1 MNPNEALAFLNS
13 QASPLETP
21 AQKESMSPD
30 EVGEQLAVQP
40 RAIGMSKEDAL
51 NFLTSNS
58 NQVTPKGSD
67 ASYLTSPIPAAQ
79 EITSDPNNLTSN
91 YTQSVPQATPQAT
104 PQASKGMS
112 KEDALA
118 FLGASLPEQTGKPIN
133 LPAMEQPSKAP
144 AIEGQVEAGNIDL
157 NNRPVVK
164 NADGT
169 ISTVR
174 SMSIGT
180 DKGETLIPTVSEDGT
195 IMSNDEAIAQFKQTG
210 KNLGTFANVDA
221 ANKYAQQLH
230 LNQEKQYSKAKPT
243 ENSYNPIENA
253 LRNFANTTATATL
266 NAVGGAVRYFN
277 SAQQR
282 DLKMAQEEL
291 AKAQA
296 SGESPEYINEIQGR
310 INIFNEQIPQVQG
323 AAKSIIDL
331 SNQYPEAYGVNPK
344 DESTSAQIGR
354 GLGQVTSF
362 IPTMALGPA
371 GAPLGALQAA
381 SQAYEGTYQQTLQ
394 TLKSQGVKDQALLE
408 DKAQREA
415 SLAAV
420 KSLPQLGV
428 YMFGGKLASIGVSKL
443 LSTQKPLIQGAAGAV
458 AGSIMN
464 TAAGATIRKFMGENV
479 MPTVESLTQD
489 IAFGLFHG
497 VGTGVE
503 AQQKLRFEE
512 QKRKLE
518 QQKLGGPAPKVAPS
532 TNPEVN
538 KKEAEILASA
548 DAQAP
553 APSAEVMAT
562 TPDLANL
569 IIDQTLYDEGSPEYV
584 AIQKQI
590 DELNKP
596 TGEATT
602 TPAEDIK
609 QGVGGLGGGIN
620 DALFKTL
627 WDKVTSGDV
636 TENGKPSAVLTAAKR
651 LRELGGL
658 KTIEEFR
665 AFANEFAGISELPKE
680 ERLNALNALSEK
692 YIKSSEVTPAK
703 EPTPTLPATGGE
715 LTANLVES
723 GTSLESFGRDT
734 LSELAEYYGI
744 DIPEGAS
751 RGEIIDAINA
761 KRTAEAPVETSTRT
775 PKPAE
780 APAEAQPTTPDA
792 VQVTS
797 TEEAMLRPQVTE
809 QGEVVELPRV
819 GEQNAQIPAKK
830 GKAKPQ
836 EVVLTEEQQA
846 EKVLLDKIDAE
857 AGKPKAPKAKTPEEN
872 PYADIEKRYQSGEED
887 SINTPEELVN
897 EISKLARKKQNQYL
911 KNAVDRY
918 YEAIDI
924 GADIEP
930 EVQKLLEEVK
940 RESNRYKAPASEKAP
955 KRKTAKDRALEVLGD
970 AANGLSYVL
979 ENKILDPA
987 TYKRMVKSGII
998 PKGGGEYDFFYNSKL
1013 PRKVRDLIFSRDG
1026 SPIDEIAGAMGKTPD
1041 ELLGEI
1047 QEAYIAKEKLD
1058 QETKAKEREE
1068 KALQEEFKRMEAL
1081 KKTNPE
1087 AYAVKVEEEVRN
1099 FLIKRSSR
1107 EGGFIEFPDFVKDA
1121 AIMVGDSVRKGIT
1134 SFKEWSNG
1142 MIARLGEGVRDF
1154 LKDIWAGV
1162 RDNWNKDIGGGFD
1175 TGGRSLERAA
1185 EEARAADESRFA
1197 PKAPTE
1203 QEAFAKKVSDAVLKG
1218 ANRPITEEEMGSILA
1233 RKFPGISSSEV
1244 SDLYATAS
1252 GRPKPPAP
1260 YAGQAIA
1267 QETPEQISIR
1277 RKDQEDQVRRGILTA
1292 TVPAGEGMSQVE
1304 ITEQGK
1310 RNLAQGVD
1318 PLQAL
1323 ELAKTGNLESLITAR
1338 AYYEGLQRQKSDIL
1352 KKFGP
1357 NSPEYK
1363 RVADEAQTYYEGL
1376 REAGTAASTALST
1389 FKGQNDLSDAADIAT
1404 AYRSITGEEP
1414 TLAKHEQIRKVADK
1428 VDRTIKES
1436 DKASEDHKV
1445 AMDEGLAEVEVQT
1458 PASVEEG
1465 RQQVADLSDA
1475 QGKKAKDEIDR
1486 LNNEL
1491 EQTKKDLE
1499 EVRQAK
1505 ATGQDAAS
1513 LKSYYEAKLKDL
1525 QGQLESK
1532 PKFGKE
1538 VLDQAQKLVDKWKAD
1553 RLEAEKLLTK
1563 QLAQLGSFPDVSIV
1577 GTIARIMRGHISELG
1592 LDFARSSKMI
1602 LDQFGPKVEKYLKEA
1617 WAKADSLI
1625 KGEDG
1630 GEKAVK
1636 NVRKATT
1643 KAKSKAVAK
1652 MTPEEKAAE
1661 SLRKRIAQAE
1671 KKINDLNSGKIT
1683 TPKDVEKVT
1692 SDEIKR
1698 LEDEYN
1704 QKKKELADARLKSK
1718 QRELFEQ
1725 GKVGD
1730 DLNPEQVKT
1739 LWESAKRFYLDKGES
1754 DYDKMISD
1762 MASDFGLTPQQV
1774 RKAFGTPKGAK
1785 RASDEMYLK
1794 QRNRQ
1799 MALDEAKRWLDN
1811 QKASWIGRV
1820 FGAAAE
1826 KTFKLAIFG
1835 HGTAFIG
1842 THAPST
1848 LYTNPKLALKAWL
1861 KGLRYSFTFKSG
1873 RIQNIVDNKDLIN
1886 RPSWI
1891 VARKG
1896 GLENDPREIRRE
1908 GATPARSDSALAKAL
1923 DTISGGR
1930 GFDALF
1936 HLRQDMFDQAWGQL
1950 SVTQKTPE
1958 MAEMYAN
1965 AINNATGFTKGGK
1978 ASAGILQSPITKI
1991 LFFAPKLIAS
2001 RFKWLIQD
2009 PARMLGTF
2017 GKMANPF
2024 LKVSPEERMNAI
2036 YEAKNKAKFLGVLTG
2051 TLLANQALL
2060 SITGSNQSVN
2070 FLDPKKRDWL
2080 AYKGFGYELAT
2091 IGAFTRIFRLV
2102 AQEYNA
2108 VFGELSRWQKAKGGR
2123 EQAMKDAVYTYLRSG
2138 FSPITRD
2145 IIVASTG
2152 KDYVGNTVPWSNEQP
2167 DRGRRKL
2174 TWRELIQEQFA
2185 PIPISEAATQKE
2197 VLPAVVK
2204 AGSAAFLGTRADTPR
2219 DIEEYEKSL
2228 KSRSGSKSSKPF
2240 YQKSSQSKKSK
2251 PFYAK

>member
-1 MNPNEALAFLNS
+1 
-13 QASPLETP
+13 
-21 AQKESMSPD
+21 
-30 EVGEQLAVQP
+30 
-40 RAIGMSKEDAL
+40 
-51 NFLTSNS
+51 
-58 NQVTPKGSD
+58 
-67 ASYLTSPIPAAQ
+67 
-79 EITSDPNNLTSN
+79 
-91 YTQSVPQATPQAT
+91 
-104 PQASKGMS
+104 
-112 KEDALA
+112 
-118 FLGASLPEQTGKPIN
+118 
-133 LPAMEQPSKAP
+133 
-144 AIEGQVEAGNIDL
+144 
-157 NNRPVVK
+157 
-164 NADGT
+164 
-169 ISTVR
+169 
-174 SMSIGT
+174 
-180 DKGETLIPTVSEDGT
+180 
-195 IMSNDEAIAQFKQTG
+195 
-210 KNLGTFANVDA
+210 
-221 ANKYAQQLH
+221 
-230 LNQEKQYSKAKPT
+230 
-243 ENSYNPIENA
+243 
-253 LRNFANTTATATL
+253 
-266 NAVGGAVRYFN
+266 
-277 SAQQR
+277 
-282 DLKMAQEEL
+282 
-291 AKAQA
+291 
-296 SGESPEYINEIQGR
+296 
-310 INIFNEQIPQVQG
+310 
-323 AAKSIIDL
+323 
-331 SNQYPEAYGVNPK
+331 
-344 DESTSAQIGR
+344 
-354 GLGQVTSF
+354 
-362 IPTMALGPA
+362 
-371 GAPLGALQAA
+371 
-381 SQAYEGTYQQTLQ
+381 
-394 TLKSQGVKDQALLE
+394 
-408 DKAQREA
+408 
-415 SLAAV
+415 
-420 KSLPQLGV
+420 
-428 YMFGGKLASIGVSKL
+428 
-443 LSTQKPLIQGAAGAV
+443 
-458 AGSIMN
+458 
-464 TAAGATIRKFMGENV
+464 
-479 MPTVESLTQD
+479 
-489 IAFGLFHG
+489 
-497 VGTGVE
+497 
-503 AQQKLRFEE
+503 
-512 QKRKLE
+512 
-518 QQKLGGPAPKVAPS
+518 
-532 TNPEVN
+532 
-538 KKEAEILASA
+538 
-548 DAQAP
+548 
-553 APSAEVMAT
+553 
-562 TPDLANL
+562 
-569 IIDQTLYDEGSPEYV
+569 
-584 AIQKQI
+584 
-590 DELNKP
+590 
-596 TGEATT
+596 
-602 TPAEDIK
+602 
-609 QGVGGLGGGIN
+609 
-620 DALFKTL
+620 
-627 WDKVTSGDV
+627 
-636 TENGKPSAVLTAAKR
+636 
-651 LRELGGL
+651 
-658 KTIEEFR
+658 
-665 AFANEFAGISELPKE
+665 
-680 ERLNALNALSEK
+680 
-692 YIKSSEVTPAK
+692 
-703 EPTPTLPATGGE
+703 
-715 LTANLVES
+715 
-723 GTSLESFGRDT
+723 
-734 LSELAEYYGI
+734 
-744 DIPEGAS
+744 
-751 RGEIIDAINA
+751 
-761 KRTAEAPVETSTRT
+761 
-775 PKPAE
+775 
-780 APAEAQPTTPDA
+780 
-792 VQVTS
+792 
-797 TEEAMLRPQVTE
+797 
-809 QGEVVELPRV
+809 
-819 GEQNAQIPAKK
+819 
-830 GKAKPQ
+830 
-836 EVVLTEEQQA
+836 
-846 EKVLLDKIDAE
+846 
-857 AGKPKAPKAKTPEEN
+857 
-872 PYADIEKRYQSGEED
+872 
-887 SINTPEELVN
+887 
-897 EISKLARKKQNQYL
+897 
-911 KNAVDRY
+911 
-918 YEAIDI
+918 
-924 GADIEP
+924 
-930 EVQKLLEEVK
+930 
-940 RESNRYKAPASEKAP
+940 
-955 KRKTAKDRALEVLGD
+955 
-970 AANGLSYVL
+970 
-979 ENKILDPA
+979 
-987 TYKRMVKSGII
+987 
-998 PKGGGEYDFFYNSKL
+998 
-1013 PRKVRDLIFSRDG
+1013 
-1026 SPIDEIAGAMGKTPD
+1026 
-1041 ELLGEI
+1041 
-1047 QEAYIAKEKLD
+1047 
-1058 QETKAKEREE
+1058 
-1068 KALQEEFKRMEAL
+1068 
-1081 KKTNPE
+1081 
-1087 AYAVKVEEEVRN
+1087 
-1099 FLIKRSSR
+1099 
-1107 EGGFIEFPDFVKDA
+1107 
-1121 AIMVGDSVRKGIT
+1121 
-1134 SFKEWSNG
+1134 

-1154 LKDIWAGV
+1154 LKDIWASVKLAWESESGG
-1162 RDNWNKDIGGGFD
+1162 IG
-1175 TGGRSLERAA
+1175 RNPK
-1185 EEARAADESRFA
+1185 ADERELEQKIQESKYA

-1203 QEAFAKKVSDAVLKG
+1203 QETLAKRIYDSSVKQRKK
-1218 ANRPITEEEMGSILA
+1218 PPTQEEMGNILS
-1233 RKFPGISSSEV
+1233 RQFPGISPSEV

-1252 GRPKPPAP
+1252 GKPKPPTP
-1260 YAGQAIA
+1260 YAGQAA
-1267 QETPEQISIR
+1267 TQETPEQISIR
-1277 RKDQEDQVRRGILTA
+1277 RKDQEDQVRRGILTSVIDTA
-1292 TVPAGEGMSQVE
+1292 
-1304 ITEQGK
+1304 QGLSDANLIE
-1310 RNLAQGVD
+1310 RGRQNLANGVD
-1318 PLQAL
+1318 PNQAL
-1323 ELAKTGNLESLITAR
+1323 EQARQGEPEALSTAR
-1338 AYYEGLQRQKSDIL
+1338 AYFETVLAPRASEAL
-1352 KKFGP
+1352 KTKGP
-1357 NSPEYK
+1357 KSPEYLK
-1363 RVADEAQTYYEGL
+1363 ASKEATDYYQGIREGL
-1376 REAGTAASTALST
+1376 SAASEALRTA
-1389 FKGQNDLSDAADIAT
+1389 KGQVDLTDASAIAREYT
-1404 AYRSITGEEP
+1404 IQTGEEP
-1414 TLAKHEQIRKVADK
+1414 TLSQHEQIRKVADK

-1505 ATGQDAAS
+1505 ATGQDAES
-1513 LKSYYEAKLKDL
+1513 LKAYYEAKLKDL

-1538 VLDQAQKLVDKWKAD
+1538 VLDQAQKLVDKWRAD

-1563 QLAQLGSFPDVSIV
+1563 QLAQMGSFPDVSII

-1602 LDQFGPKVEKYLKEA
+1602 LDQFGPKAEKYLKEA
-1617 WAKADSLI
+1617 WAKADALI

-1636 NVRKATT
+1636 TIRKATT
-1643 KAKSKAVAK
+1643 KAKAKPVAK

-1683 TPKDVEKVT
+1683 TPKEVEKVT

-1704 QKKKELADARLKSK
+1704 QKKKELADARLKAK

-1762 MASDFGLTPQQV
+1762 LASDFGLTPQQV

-1873 RIQNIVDNKDLIN
+1873 RVQNIIDNKDLIN

-1908 GATPARSDSALAKAL
+1908 GATPARSDSVLAKAL

-1936 HLRQDMFDQAWGQL
+1936 HLRQDMFDQAWKQL
-1950 SVTQKTPE
+1950 SITQRTPE

-1978 ASAGILQSPITKI
+1978 GSAGILQSPITKI

-2024 LKVSPEERMNAI
+2024 VKVSPEERMSAI

-2138 FSPITRD
+2138 FSPIIRD

-2197 VLPAVVK
+2197 VLPAAIK

-2228 KSRSGSKSSKPF
+2228 KSKSSSKSSKPF